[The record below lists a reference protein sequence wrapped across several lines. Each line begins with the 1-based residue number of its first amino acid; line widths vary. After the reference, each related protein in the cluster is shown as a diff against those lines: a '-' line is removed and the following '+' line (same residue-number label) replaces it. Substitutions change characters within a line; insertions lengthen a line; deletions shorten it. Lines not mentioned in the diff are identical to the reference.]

1 MGMQSMMA
9 VRCTNLVNPVCD
21 WIAEI
26 YEPTS
31 REFVIPGRGR
41 LPLKEDSVFCTL
53 GVPRGH
59 IKVPYEVNNEIE
71 QELFPR
77 LFLGSESMPNTSAVA
92 DSLQAMTTHGDVFKM
107 KLLMYLISAI
117 FAPTTSLRPSNKC
130 FPILANLK
138 NVKNMNWC
146 KFIAD
151 FLHDAFKNKMY
162 QKGCRLHLMV
172 MYVDCLDLST
182 VDFSG
187 VRGPPPTHKFAVS
200 AWTINAVKAVLAAD
214 RATDTTYGKL
224 QLMDKHAIDYSMFGG
239 PQKFGKWMDVQSAPS
254 CPSEA
259 RAPVEHLIGQFAS
272 GMTGLLG
279 KLVEGWTS
287 LSASDSNAVAWQF
300 TSFVPERTHRPTGC
314 RGRYDYNSSQEPG
327 DTQDDVD
334 GDAGLSKDDDD
345 DMDNVHQDTD
355 DDEHAEVRTG
365 ANKGKDA
372 TDAPPPEKV
381 IEHTAA
387 GGEGVLPSRRGRA
400 PDDVGQGSHGKRSR
414 TDPVAARRREPTVG
428 GRAVTKKQ
436 APTLTRVSARLN
448 KGAPI
453 VGDTPSTRSSPC
465 TTTTNTGDPVVL
477 PDLRK
482 PVKKVKKTT
491 MRGAKH
497 SSKDPF
503 KRLHSKLSTGG
514 NSDVHEAPG
523 DNTAAAPLTA
533 PTNSDAS
540 GRLSPP
546 AADVQARTTGI
557 RTSGSDESVSARI
570 AEILLT
576 LLAMKDAAVSHAT
589 PSASIDVD
597 APETNLGKEDSR
609 SSDTDSKRVRGGT
622 PVSTTEAAEAA
633 VHKDMPSTGESPGT
647 TAPAPV
653 GADTAKASQPL
664 EQPTVIP
671 NAPAV
676 SRSRRDEP
684 GYVPAS
690 TLFPPRTRS
699 NVMEKPQDR
708 STIDAGVKP
717 GTSDA
722 GERPGQTAP
731 LPAVEIPSINLH
743 TSRLPVNVGV
753 PYSPNKK
760 IAMKA
765 AADTADNTSRPANK
779 PEHSVAADSD
789 MFVDLSPLDSA
800 PQIVRGP
807 ASRNERH
814 PMAFTPPSFSL
825 GISQDQ
831 PVPMVEGRKAVK
843 FAEPIVQGTPE
854 EISPSLDEAYRK
866 IEEAALQRRTSRGQG
881 QSSSNLPVETA
892 FEDTIRSATPGS
904 VRQQRVVHPP
914 PAEDYEPEFRA
925 TKEQTQLYDIIKRFG
940 NARASSKHMK
950 ETKVIQCRATYVDLG
965 DLAESMRPNS
975 KMSTNVVAC
984 GIEYINNHINVCA
997 DKIIMHYSVTCK
1009 IWDGDFHHKI
1019 LRKNFAQHGELKL
1032 TLKKYMFSCGNNCRA
1047 HCHLDFCIPCELRG
1061 NLIVM
1066 FPMFQELA
1074 PHDHQDK
1081 CGHHYAICL
1090 DLKNQRFEVLDS
1102 IRSEADSDLTTHVEF
1117 FINNLKETWNRHYE
1131 HSKVQIRHF
1140 PIEYVA
1146 TVKQGN
1152 TTDCGFHA
1160 LEYFAK
1166 WEGRVVPAIS
1176 AAMVVELRK
1185 IHTWNW
1191 LTNEDFNKR
1200 SGAREF
1206 MEEATL

>member
-1 MGMQSMMA
+1 
-9 VRCTNLVNPVCD
+9 
-21 WIAEI
+21 
-26 YEPTS
+26 
-31 REFVIPGRGR
+31 
-41 LPLKEDSVFCTL
+41 
-53 GVPRGH
+53 
-59 IKVPYEVNNEIE
+59 
-71 QELFPR
+71 
-77 LFLGSESMPNTSAVA
+77 
-92 DSLQAMTTHGDVFKM
+92 
-107 KLLMYLISAI
+107 
-117 FAPTTSLRPSNKC
+117 
-130 FPILANLK
+130 
-138 NVKNMNWC
+138 
-146 KFIAD
+146 
-151 FLHDAFKNKMY
+151 
-162 QKGCRLHLMV
+162 

-187 VRGPPPTHKFAVS
+187 VGGPPPTHKFVVS
-200 AWTINAVKAVLAAD
+200 AWSINAVKAVLAAD

-224 QLMDKHAIDYSMFGG
+224 QLMAKHSIDYSVFGG
-239 PQKFGKWMDVQSAPS
+239 PQKFGKWMDVHSAPS

-287 LSASDSNAVAWQF
+287 LSASDSDAVARQF
-300 TSFVPERTHRPTGC
+300 TSFVPEHTHRPTGC

-345 DMDNVHQDTD
+345 DMDNEHQDTD

-381 IEHTAA
+381 IERMAA
-387 GGEGVLPSRRGRA
+387 RGEGVLPSRRGRA

-414 TDPVAARRREPTVG
+414 TDPVAARRR
-428 GRAVTKKQ
+428 
-436 APTLTRVSARLN
+436 
-448 KGAPI
+448 
-453 VGDTPSTRSSPC
+453 
-465 TTTTNTGDPVVL
+465 
-477 PDLRK
+477 
-482 PVKKVKKTT
+482 VKKTT

-503 KRLHSKLSTGG
+503 ERLHSKLSTGG

-540 GRLSPP
+540 GRPSSP

-557 RTSGSDESVSARI
+557 RTSGSDESVSARTS
-570 AEILLT
+570 EILPT

-589 PSASIDVD
+589 PSASVEVD
-597 APETNLGKEDSR
+597 APEMNLGKEDSR

-653 GADTAKASQPL
+653 GADTAKVTVARAGLPPRRRSPRK
-664 EQPTVIP
+664 QPTVIP

-690 TLFPPRTRS
+690 ALFPPPARS
-699 NVMEKPQDR
+699 NVMEKPQDQ
-708 STIDAGVKP
+708 STTDACVKP
-717 GTSDA
+717 GTSDI
-722 GERPGQTAP
+722 GEWPGQTAP
-731 LPAVEIPSINLH
+731 LPAVEIPSINLR
-743 TSRLPVNVGV
+743 TSRLSVNVGV

-765 AADTADNTSRPANK
+765 AADTADNTPRPANK

-800 PQIVRGP
+800 PQIIRGP
-807 ASRNERH
+807 ANRNERH
-814 PMAFTPPSFSL
+814 PMAFTPPSFNL

-831 PVPMVEGRKAVK
+831 PVVQDPLPAAFAFPRGMTAMMARPMVEGRKAVK

-866 IEEAALQRRTSRGQG
+866 IEEAALQRRTSRGRG
-881 QSSSNLPVETA
+881 QSSSNLPAETA
-892 FEDTIRSATPGS
+892 SEDTIRSATPGS

-950 ETKVIQCRATYVDLG
+950 E
-965 DLAESMRPNS
+965 
-975 KMSTNVVAC
+975 
-984 GIEYINNHINVCA
+984 
-997 DKIIMHYSVTCK
+997 
-1009 IWDGDFHHKI
+1009 
-1019 LRKNFAQHGELKL
+1019 LK
-1032 TLKKYMFSCGNNCRA
+1032 A
-1047 HCHLDFCIPCELRG
+1047 
-1061 NLIVM
+1061 
-1066 FPMFQELA
+1066 
-1074 PHDHQDK
+1074 
-1081 CGHHYAICL
+1081 
-1090 DLKNQRFEVLDS
+1090 
-1102 IRSEADSDLTTHVEF
+1102 
-1117 FINNLKETWNRHYE
+1117 
-1131 HSKVQIRHF
+1131 
-1140 PIEYVA
+1140 
-1146 TVKQGN
+1146 
-1152 TTDCGFHA
+1152 
-1160 LEYFAK
+1160 
-1166 WEGRVVPAIS
+1166 
-1176 AAMVVELRK
+1176 
-1185 IHTWNW
+1185 
-1191 LTNEDFNKR
+1191 
-1200 SGAREF
+1200 
-1206 MEEATL
+1206 